1 MNTEEQINFLV
12 ELQSYANRGVTF
24 RLRNKPATPE
34 EIVKAC
40 VIEDKHGNYMRD
52 YIWDDEGEVREL
64 RFDKVIN
71 R

>member
-12 ELQSYANRGVTF
+12 ELQNYADRGVTF

-34 EIVKAC
+34 EIVEAF
-40 VIEDKHGNYMRD
+40 VVEDRRGGYMRD
-52 YIWDDEGEVREL
+52 YIWDDDGEVREL
-64 RFDKVIN
+64 RFDKVTN